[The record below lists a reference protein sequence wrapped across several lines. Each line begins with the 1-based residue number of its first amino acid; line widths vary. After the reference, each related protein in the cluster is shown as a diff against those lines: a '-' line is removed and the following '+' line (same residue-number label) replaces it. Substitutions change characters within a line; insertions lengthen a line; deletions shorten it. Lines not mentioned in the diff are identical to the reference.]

1 MAQSTYSQSHKDAD
15 SAQTPAELAPPTPHI
30 RSRELIRDP
39 LSFYLTLARQYGDI
53 VCYRTIGEPAY
64 LINHPDMAKYILQ
77 DNNRNYTKDTYSNH
91 LFKTVVSDG
100 LLTSEGET
108 WLKQRRIMQ
117 PAFHQKRLAQFDS
130 LITGAAQSMLER
142 WQAFYERNEPVYISQ
157 EMSALTL
164 TITIR
169 ILFGV
174 DIGDEINRVGQAVDM
189 GSALF
194 EKPTNPRFKE
204 SVGIISEVVS
214 QIIAERRQ
222 SSTEA
227 NDLLFTLLNTR
238 DVETGEGMDDRQLH
252 DQVMTL
258 LLAGYETT
266 ASALTWTWYLL
277 ARDPHSVQKLRA
289 ETQHVLQ
296 GRTPTYADT
305 ENLHYTLCV
314 FKEGLRLY
322 PSAWVLGRK
331 AIQKDVLNGYTI
343 PAGAVLAI
351 SPYTIH
357 RHPDFWD
364 DPETFAPERFL
375 PENAAGRHHF
385 AYIPFGGGPRQCI
398 GNGLALLE
406 AQLII
411 PMVLQQFDLMPIDQQ
426 PMKPEAY
433 FVLRPDM
440 NLRLA
445 LQPAQ

>member
-1 MAQSTYSQSHKDAD
+1 MAQSTYSHSNKDTD
-15 SAQTPAELAPPTPHI
+15 STRSSANLAPPTPHI
-30 RSRELIRDP
+30 RSRELVRDP
-39 LSFYLTLARQYGDI
+39 LSFFLTLARQYGDI
-53 VCYRTIGEPAY
+53 VCYRSIGEPAY
-64 LINHPDMAKYILQ
+64 LINHPDLAKHILQ

-91 LFKTVVSDG
+91 LFRTVVSDG

-108 WLKQRRIMQ
+108 WLKQRRLMQ
-117 PAFHQKRLAQFDS
+117 PAFHQKRLAEFDE
-130 LITGAAQSMLER
+130 LIASATQSMLDR
-142 WQAFYERNEPVYISQ
+142 WQGYCERQEPVYISQ

-189 GSALF
+189 GSALL

-222 SSTEA
+222 STAEA

-277 ARDPHSVQKLRA
+277 ARHPRAVQKLRA
-289 ETQHVLQ
+289 EAERVLQ

-305 ENLHYTLCV
+305 ENLVYTLCV

-331 AIQKDVLNGYTI
+331 AIENDVLNGYTI

-357 RHPDFWD
+357 RHPDFWEN
-364 DPETFAPERFL
+364 PEDFEPERFL
-375 PENAAGRHHF
+375 PENAVGRHHF
-385 AYIPFGGGPRQCI
+385 AFIPFGGGPRQCI
-398 GNGLALLE
+398 GNNLALLE

-411 PMVLQQFDLMPIDQQ
+411 PMVLQQFDVLLTDQQ
-426 PMKPEAY
+426 PMKPEAH

-445 LQPAQ
+445 LQPVQ